1 MFIIYFIIVLF
12 FSTNVSAEGHL
23 PNINF
28 KDIYVEHIVETD
40 QVSIPILLDEG
51 WEIEEVIGYKSGTL
65 LYVLSHSNT
74 PVVGKYLNAEDT
86 LQRLEGS
93 EEWKKSWSKSRI
105 GHCMVSIKRGTEEC
119 YFFDTQYRK
128 EWEEGR

>member
-1 MFIIYFIIVLF
+1 MRKFLFIIVLF
-12 FSTNVSAEGHL
+12 FSTNVFAEGHL

-40 QVSIPILLDEG
+40 QVSIPILLDKG
-51 WEIEEVIGYKSGTL
+51 WKIEEVMGYKSGTL
-65 LYVLSHSNT
+65 LYVLSHTKT
-74 PVVGKYLNAEDT
+74 PVIGKYLNAEDT

-93 EEWKKSWSKSRI
+93 EEWKESWSKTRM
-105 GHCMVSIKRGTEEC
+105 GHCMVSIWGGTKKC

-128 EWEEGR
+128 EWEEDQ